1 MKRLV
6 PAMMIPLLSISL
18 PLWQPTGPLNCASCA
33 LAQEAPRQGSVE
45 LTPSV
50 LKENGCPVDIVSAKA
65 LLDFNSFGTPESS
78 RVYLTYK
85 NVSAKNVFSVN
96 FRVRFTDSQG
106 SDLGT
111 FQGSRTC
118 TVLPDGEGSEKWK
131 KEGVLN
137 PNISS
142 YKVRVLQVK
151 FEDGSQWDSQ
161 AMATAGRTQGQQQ
174 PQQQPQQQD
183 QYQEPSQ
190 DVPAHN
196 TESLPP
202 VVAPQEMP
210 QQPSQQPILPPIP
223 FNSPSETP
231 VQLPAELPV
240 TAPNSTPDMGPVANP
255 ADDSQSS
262 GDAFTR

>member
-18 PLWQPTGPLNCASCA
+18 PLWQPTGPLNLASCA

-45 LTPSV
+45 LAPSI

-85 NVSAKNVFSVN
+85 NISAKNVFSVN
-96 FRVRFTDSQG
+96 FRVRFTDNSG

-161 AMATAGRTQGQQQ
+161 AMANAGRTSNQQQGQQQ
-174 PQQQPQQQD
+174 TQSTQSDPQPD
-183 QYQEPSQ
+183 QE
-190 DVPAHN
+190 
-196 TESLPP
+196 L
-202 VVAPQEMP
+202 P
-210 QQPSQQPILPPIP
+210 QQPTQLPPIP
-223 FNSPSETP
+223 FNAPADAPTDSPG
-231 VQLPAELPV
+231 VLPI
-240 TAPNSTPDMGPVANP
+240 TAPNSTPGLGPVVNP
-255 ADDSQSS
+255 AEDSQPS
-262 GDAFTR
+262 GDAFSQ